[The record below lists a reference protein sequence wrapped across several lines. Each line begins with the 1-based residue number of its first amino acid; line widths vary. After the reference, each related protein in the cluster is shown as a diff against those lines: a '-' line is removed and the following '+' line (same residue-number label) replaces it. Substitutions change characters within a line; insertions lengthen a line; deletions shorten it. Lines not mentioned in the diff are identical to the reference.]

1 MENKINIKINDFGPI
16 NKADIDL
23 NKINVVGGNNATGKS
38 TTSKLLYCFLKS
50 NMEDRIDF
58 ALEHSRLQ
66 IDSLINNIF
75 SITC

>member
-23 NKINVVGGNNATGKS
+23 NKINVGGGNNATGKS

-50 NMEDRIDF
+50 N
-58 ALEHSRLQ
+58 
-66 IDSLINNIF
+66 N
-75 SITC
+75 

>member
-23 NKINVVGGNNATGKS
+23 NKINIVDGNNATGKS

-50 NMEDRIDF
+50 NNWKLAF
-58 ALEHSRLQ
+58 
-66 IDSLINNIF
+66 
-75 SITC
+75 C

>member
-1 MENKINIKINDFGPI
+1 MLYGDFFMENKINIKINDFGPI

-50 NMEDRIDF
+50 KIICF
-58 ALEHSRLQ
+58 CLH
-66 IDSLINNIF
+66 
-75 SITC
+75 

>member
-50 NMEDRIDF
+50 KI
-58 ALEHSRLQ
+58 
-66 IDSLINNIF
+66 ICF
-75 SITC
+75 SNQNA